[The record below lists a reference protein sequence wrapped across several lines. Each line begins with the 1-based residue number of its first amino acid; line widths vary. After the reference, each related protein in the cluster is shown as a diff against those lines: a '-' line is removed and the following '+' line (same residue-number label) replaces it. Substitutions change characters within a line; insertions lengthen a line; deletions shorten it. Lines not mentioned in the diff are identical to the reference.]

1 MRRRPALEVEA
12 AVGILR
18 IDAVAER
25 VALEVRKRGV
35 EAKGRYGLDEVRPVE
50 RADDR
55 PAEDV
60 VFRVVCCFRKARKK
74 RNLRRPLP
82 GRSSP
87 RALSLPRMMT
97 MLFPITLP

>member
-25 VALEVRKRGV
+25 VAIEVGKRGV
-35 EAKGRYGLDEVRPVE
+35 EAKGRIGLEEVSTVD

-60 VFRVVCCFRKARKK
+60 
-74 RNLRRPLP
+74 
-82 GRSSP
+82 RSI
-87 RALSLPRMMT
+87 RQVQ
-97 MLFPITLP
+97 